1 MSSSGNCGESFA
13 EKPVGSRPPA
23 MAALFPR
30 TGEAQLARYL
40 ELYRKTTSA
49 ALRALGL
56 RRQPDRG
63 SAVSLRRRNPPS
75 ASVDIAARFPP
86 EKPTAARPSAEA
98 QDWQC
103 SWRSGNIDGLRPRTL
118 VLTNRL
124 KMAYAADS
132 RLRPI

>member
-1 MSSSGNCGESFA
+1 M
-13 EKPVGSRPPA
+13 GSRPPA

-86 EKPTAARPSAEA
+86 EKPTAARPSAESSRYPIA
-98 QDWQC
+98 LP
-103 SWRSGNIDGLRPRTL
+103 GNIDGLRPRTL

-124 KMAYAADS
+124 KMAYAAYLAVPG
-132 RLRPI
+132 R